1 MTKCHVKMSP
11 VKMSVTKWQLS
22 DAEFEPIIFCAYL
35 KYVDFRKY
43 RQIGLETPYRGLD
56 PIKNKASN
64 SPNLSRSKK
73 VRTLSTRPIVD
84 RAKYSLSG
92 AYKPTA

>member
-1 MTKCHVKMSP
+1 MSP

-43 RQIGLETPYRGLD
+43 RQIGLETPYNGLD

-64 SPNLSRSKK
+64 RPNLSRSKK